1 MTTENEKLAL
11 DEDGIP
17 ILMDIVRDSGPPVRT
32 QQDTGD
38 QTGDHTG
45 DHTASLSA
53 DEIAD
58 ELLKNEMFQHQL
70 NEVAAVLTRNVR
82 QLAEK
87 SLKPAIEQ
95 AIQQAL
101 DNSSGNS
108 FNAIR
113 EQLETSLPELLA
125 KSISSNN
132 TRNQQT

>member
-1 MTTENEKLAL
+1 MTKENEKLAL

-17 ILMDIVRDSGPPVRT
+17 ILMDIVRDSGPPMRT

-38 QTGDHTG
+38 HTG
-45 DHTASLSA
+45 DHMASLSA

-132 TRNQQT
+132 TQNKQT

>member
-1 MTTENEKLAL
+1 MTKENEKLAL

-17 ILMDIVRDSGPPVRT
+17 ILMDIVRDSGPPMRT

-38 QTGDHTG
+38 HM
-45 DHTASLSA
+45 ASLSA

-58 ELLKNEMFQHQL
+58 ELLENEMFQHQL

-132 TRNQQT
+132 TQNKQT

>member
-1 MTTENEKLAL
+1 MTNENEKLAL
-11 DEDGIP
+11 DENGIP

-32 QQDTGD
+32 QPD
-38 QTGDHTG
+38 TGDHTG

-53 DEIAD
+53 AEIAD

-125 KSISSNN
+125 KSLSSNN
-132 TRNQQT
+132 TRN